1 LGEVG
6 GNENTGN
13 SRLYKC
19 CIVRANIIFMFVQE
33 VGGNGLENSGISRSY
48 NPKGPKTAPLIGDCD
63 MILLVETC

>member
-6 GNENTGN
+6 GNESAGN

-19 CIVRANIIFMFVQE
+19 CIFRANIIFVFVQE

-48 NPKGPKTAPLIGDCD
+48 NPKSVRKLPR
-63 MILLVETC
+63 